1 MATRNELLL
10 DLLLW
15 RSEIF
20 LTIEDLFRC
29 GDVSGCTR
37 QQVDRA
43 GNVPEVKSTA
53 KADETAFGKPILL
66 EQLDDRLKI
75 PAAGQVDRVLVPA
88 LECFLLLQIGRIV
101 DMPVEIDIFLN

>member
-20 LTIEDLFRC
+20 LSIEDLFRC
-29 GDVSGCTR
+29 GDVIRCTR

-43 GNVPEVKSTA
+43 CDVPEVKSTA
-53 KADETAFGKPILL
+53 KADETAFGKPVFP
-66 EQLDDRLKI
+66 EQLDNRLKI
-75 PAAGQVDRVLVPA
+75 PAPGRS
-88 LECFLLLQIGRIV
+88 IGFSYQLSNVSSFFR
-101 DMPVEIDIFLN
+101 